1 VADEVDLSEEF
12 RQDLREFAERLPSLN
27 YYEVLGVPWHADRQA
42 IREAFFQR
50 SKTYHPDRFFG
61 KRLGVYEAI
70 LLEIFKRVA
79 AAHEVPRDPELRTQY
94 DRSLGYASRHA
105 APSGTRRLKGLP
117 GAPERSGRSLRQR
130 RGLRPPDFALRGLE
144 MRIRL
149 ARQKA
154 AGVFAD
160 GKALE
165 KREEWERAAAK
176 LRLAV
181 ALDPREEKY
190 QSALANVVPR
200 ANEACAVR
208 LIEEAA
214 KLLKNLRVEPA
225 LEKLEAAAELRPTDH
240 ALASRIAELRL
251 EGRGD
256 VGGAIEYAQRAV
268 EVEGS
273 IPAYRMLLG
282 RLYKAAK
289 RPDEARQQFE
299 RAMVLDPEDKAVKA
313 ELRAL

>member
-1 VADEVDLSEEF
+1 VADEVELSAEF
-12 RQDLREFAERLPSLN
+12 RQELREFAEKLPSMN

-42 IREAFFQR
+42 IRDAFFQR
-50 SKTYHPDRFFG
+50 SKAYHPDRFFG
-61 KRLGVYEAI
+61 KQLGVYEGI

-79 AAHEVPRDPELRTQY
+79 AAHEVLRDADLRTQY
-94 DRSLGYASRHA
+94 DRSLGYAPHHA
-105 APSGTRRLKGLP
+105 APSAARRLKGLP
-117 GAPERSGRSLRQR
+117 GAPKRPTRSLRDR

-144 MRIRL
+144 LRIGM

-154 AGVFAD
+154 AGVFEQ

-165 KREEWERAAAK
+165 AQEEWERSAAK

-181 ALDPREEKY
+181 ALDPREERY
-190 QSALANVVPR
+190 HSALANVAPR
-200 ANEACAVR
+200 ANEARAVR
-208 LIEEAA
+208 LIEEGA
-214 KLLKNLRVEPA
+214 KLLKRLRVEPA

-256 VGGAIEYAQRAV
+256 VEGAIEYAKRAV

-273 IPAYRMLLG
+273 IPGYRMLLG

-289 RPDEARQQFE
+289 QPDAARQQFE
-299 RAMVLDPEDKAVKA
+299 RAMILDPEDKAVKA